1 MPKYYDF
8 KVCGYYLYFTAHC
21 IIECMHVHA
30 SDSRLTE
37 SGSAKFFVMSN
48 GDTVLQSQ
56 GRLSKQEAHVIK
68 RFIKENYR
76 DMYLKWS
83 SMSDT
88 GFFGDL
94 ESE

>member
-1 MPKYYDF
+1 MPKYFDF

-37 SGSAKFFVMSN
+37 GGSAKFFVKHN
-48 GDTVLQSQ
+48 GDTVVQNKGQLTDRELRIIQ
-56 GRLSKQEAHVIK
+56 

-76 DMYLKWS
+76 DMYLTWS
-83 SMSDT
+83 TMSDQ
-88 GFFGDL
+88 GFY
-94 ESE
+94 EK

>member
-1 MPKYYDF
+1 MPKYFDF

-37 SGSAKFFVMSN
+37 GGSAKFFVKRN
-48 GDTVLQSQ
+48 GDTVVQNKGQLTD
-56 GRLSKQEAHVIK
+56 RELHVIQ

-76 DMYLKWS
+76 DMYLTWS
-83 SMSDT
+83 AMSEQ
-88 GFFGDL
+88 GFY
-94 ESE
+94 EK